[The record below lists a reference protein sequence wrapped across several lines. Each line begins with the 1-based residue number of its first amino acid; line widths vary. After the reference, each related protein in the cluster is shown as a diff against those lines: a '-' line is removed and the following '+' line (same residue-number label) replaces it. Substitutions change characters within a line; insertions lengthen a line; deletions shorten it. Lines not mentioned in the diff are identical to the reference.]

1 MTGTDLLKSINDSIE
16 VAIKPIINKGA
27 SMSPNDLEILSKAVC
42 ILEKINGITDGNSY
56 NSGHSTRYYGT
67 HHGYSGHS
75 ITDRMIDRLESMM
88 DETQSD
94 YERQTIRDWINRLKA

>member
-1 MTGTDLLKSINDSIE
+1 MNNTDLLKSINDSIE

-27 SMSPNDLEILSKAVC
+27 SMTPNDLEILSKAVC
-42 ILEKINGITDGNSY
+42 ILEKINGNSY